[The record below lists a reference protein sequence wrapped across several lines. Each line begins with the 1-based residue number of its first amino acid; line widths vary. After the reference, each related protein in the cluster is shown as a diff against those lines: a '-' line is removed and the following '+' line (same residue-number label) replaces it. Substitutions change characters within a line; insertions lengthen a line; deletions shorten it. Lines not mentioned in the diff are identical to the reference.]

1 MKHFTLLMALAVVFS
16 FSANA
21 QIGLYTFSNPD
32 NLWENSGTD
41 ESVGTVMLEGVFKY
55 LYDDVND
62 ASTDQPSVETE
73 DWNVVDGISD
83 KAIAM
88 KAHNWLKIWH
98 GIAANGGSDE
108 WVNDFTIMVDFRVA
122 YDTAIYSLFEVN
134 PEPSTSGYTSEME
147 IADMKIGSV
156 GAPAS
161 GEDPLGFSEM
171 TLSTDT
177 WYRAVYVAKLSEYVK
192 VYVDGTLAV
201 ETLGD
206 FSNARPAPY
215 SADFYPDDAA
225 LRIGGNN
232 ETIENND
239 PPRDG
244 DKEIDAVAV
253 WGRDL
258 SAEEVEALGGPG
270 NFTSIARRAATPDNF
285 FSIYPN
291 PASDVVYLR
300 GTDLAQVEIIGIS
313 GQVVQ
318 RTILDGQN
326 SLDISRLD
334 RGMYLVKG
342 YDRSGASAIRKLI
355 VE

>member
-1 MKHFTLLMALAVVFS
+1 MKHFTLLMALAVIFT
-16 FSANA
+16 FSAKA
-21 QIGLYTFSNPD
+21 QIGLYTFSDAD
-32 NLWENSGTD
+32 NLWENTGTD
-41 ESVGTVMLEGVFKY
+41 EGVGTIMLEGVFKY
-55 LYDDVND
+55 LYDE
-62 ASTDQPSVETE
+62 AEESATDQPSTETE
-73 DWNVVDGISD
+73 DWEVVAGMADN
-83 KAIAM
+83 AIAL

-108 WVNDFTIMVDFRVA
+108 WVNDFTIMVDFKVA
-122 YDTAIYSLFEVN
+122 YDTAVYSLFEVN
-134 PEPSTSGYTSEME
+134 PGPSTSGYTSEME

-161 GEDPLGFSEM
+161 GEDPLGFSDM

-177 WYRAVYVAKLSEYVK
+177 WYRAVYVAKLSEFVK
-192 VYVDGTLAV
+192 VYVDGSLAV
-201 ETLGD
+201 ETFGD

-215 SADFYPDDAA
+215 SADAYPDDAA
-225 LRIGGNN
+225 LRVGGNN

-244 DKEIDAVAV
+244 DKQIDAVGV

-270 NFTSIARRAATPDNF
+270 NFTGIAKPADAPDSF

-291 PASDVVYLR
+291 PASNVLYFR
-300 GTDLAQVEIIGIS
+300 GQDLTQVEVIGIS

-318 RTILDGQN
+318 RTILDGQH
-326 SLDISRLD
+326 SMDISRLD

-342 YDRSGASAIRKLI
+342 VDYSGASAIRKLI

>member
-1 MKHFTLLMALAVVFS
+1 MIFVILAWTGAS
-16 FSANA
+16 A

-32 NLWENSGTD
+32 NLWENTGT
-41 ESVGTVMLEGVFKY
+41 EEGVGTIMLEGVFKY
-55 LYDDVND
+55 LWDDVNET
-62 ASTDQPSVETE
+62 STDQPSVETE
-73 DWNVVDGISD
+73 DWDVVDGISD
-83 KAIAM
+83 KAIAL

-108 WVNDFTIMVDFRVA
+108 WVNDFSVMVDFKVA

-147 IADMKIGSV
+147 VADMKIGSV

-177 WYRAVYVAKLSEYVK
+177 WYRAIYVAKLSEYVK
-192 VYVDGTLAV
+192 VYVDGQLAV
-201 ETLGD
+201 ETFGD

-225 LRIGGNN
+225 LRLGGNN

-253 WGRDL
+253 WGRTL
-258 SAEEVEALGGPG
+258 SETEVAELGAAG
-270 NFTSIARRAATPDNF
+270 NFTGVIARSQSPDDF
-285 FSIYPN
+285 FTIYPN
-291 PASDVVYLR
+291 PASDVLYFNGR
-300 GTDLAQVEIIGIS
+300 DLEQVDIIGIS
-313 GQVVQ
+313 GQLMESK
-318 RTILDGQN
+318 ILRGEN
-326 SLDISRLD
+326 SIDISWLNS
-334 RGMYLVKG
+334 GLYMVKG
-342 YDRSGASAIRKLI
+342 YDRSGASSIKKLM
-355 VE
+355 VK